1 MSDMTLLAVW
11 LIIAAVMLVIEIMT
25 VSLVSIWFVAG
36 ALIAALLAAFHVGWI
51 IQLMA
56 FLIVSALLFIFCK
69 DRLVAWFGKHRTISG
84 GKEIC
89 GKTGVVS
96 VPITD
101 HADGRVVIN
110 GQDWRATS
118 PIPLSVGTPI
128 KVIDLHGV
136 TLTVAALNG
145 RKNERAD

>member
-1 MSDMTLLAVW
+1 MSDTTLLVLW
-11 LIIAAVMLVIEIMT
+11 LIIAGVMFVIEIMT

-36 ALIAALLAAFHVGWI
+36 ALVAALLALLHTGWI
-51 IQLMA
+51 FQLLA

>member
-36 ALIAALLAAFHVGWI
+36 ALIAALLAAFQVGWI

>member
-1 MSDMTLLAVW
+1 MSDTTLLVLW
-11 LIIAAVMLVIEIMT
+11 LIIAAVMFVIEIMT

-36 ALIAALLAAFHVGWI
+36 ALVAALLALLHTGWI
-51 IQLMA
+51 FQLLA

-69 DRLVAWFGKHRTISG
+69 DRLVAWFSSHRTISG
-84 GKEIC
+84 AKEVV

-101 HADGRVVIN
+101 HGDGRVVIN

-118 PIPLSVGTPI
+118 PVPFAIGTPI
-128 KVIDLHGV
+128 KVVDLHGV
-136 TLTVAALNG
+136 TLTVTALHGKKESAA
-145 RKNERAD
+145 